1 MSARPCGWVKVCG
14 LTTAEAVSAALEAG
28 VDAIGFVFA
37 ESARRVE
44 PERACRLAE
53 PARGRVRCV
62 AVTKHP
68 DAALLERIERD
79 FAPDMLQSDLEDFA
93 RLRPGSR
100 AERLP
105 VLRAGRP
112 LPDPLP
118 ARLLFEG
125 PISGMGRVGD
135 WDEAARLAGMA
146 ELVLAGG
153 LRPENVRAAIRH
165 VRPYGVDVSSGVE
178 VEPGVKSPQRIHDF
192 VREARA
198 AFRELNA

>member
-1 MSARPCGWVKVCG
+1 MSAAGGGWIKVCG
-14 LTTAEAVSAALEAG
+14 LTTAEGVSAALEAG

-37 ESARRVE
+37 DSVRRVDA
-44 PERACRLAE
+44 ERARSLAV

-79 FAPDMLQSDLEDFA
+79 FAPDVLQSDIEDFA
-93 RLRPGSR
+93 TVPATFR
-100 AERLP
+100 AQRLP

-112 LPDPLP
+112 VPDPLP

-125 PISGMGRVGD
+125 PVSGTGVVGD
-135 WDEAARLAGMA
+135 WREAARLATLTQ
-146 ELVLAGG
+146 LVLAGG
-153 LRPENVRAAIRH
+153 LRPENVRDAIRS

-178 VEPGVKSPQRIHDF
+178 AAPGIKSPQHVHDF
-192 VREARA
+192 VKAARA
-198 AFRELNA
+198 AFQELNA